1 MKMLIKKVLNIF
13 IPFAEIL
20 YLPLLVISGLVM
32 WLYRRTGSNR
42 LRLSTKILRRIGIFP
57 IRDHYYEPLFNDVH
71 LLRELKSSRELPG
84 IDFNEEGQLKFL
96 QNLIYQTEF
105 FQYVET
111 EKCKSEVNAFK
122 FENGSFESGD
132 AEFLYN
138 ILRHIKP
145 KRIIE
150 VGCGTS
156 TKIIQHALK
165 NNEAENG
172 FSATHVCVEP
182 YEQPWLASYPN
193 IKLVREKIE
202 LLDLKLFEELEA
214 GDLLFIDS
222 SHMIRPQGD
231 VLHEYLTI
239 IPSLN
244 NGVYVHVHDIF
255 TPHDYLEHFVKDKVL
270 FWNEQYLLEALLTDN
285 KSLEIVA
292 ALNFLKH
299 RHYSELQKI
308 CPYLSPDRE
317 PGSFYFRTKLF

>member
-1 MKMLIKKVLNIF
+1 MKRIIKNMLNVL
-13 IPFAEIL
+13 IPFAEIF

-32 WLYRRTGSNR
+32 WLYRRTGSKR
-42 LRLSTKILRRIGIFP
+42 LRLSTKTLRKIGIFP
-57 IRDHYYEPLFNDVH
+57 IRDHYYEPLFNDAH
-71 LLRELKSSRELPG
+71 LSRDLKNPRELPG
-84 IDFNEEGQLKFL
+84 IDFNEEGQLEFL

-105 FQYVET
+105 SKYVEI
-111 EKCKSEVNAFK
+111 EKCKSDVDAFK
-122 FENGSFESGD
+122 FGNGSFESGD

-138 ILRHIKP
+138 IVRHIKP

-165 NNEAENG
+165 NNEAENS
-172 FSATHVCVEP
+172 FRATHVCVEP

-222 SHMIRPQGD
+222 SHMVRPQGD

-255 TPHDYLEHFVKDKVL
+255 TPRDYLENWIKENVL
-270 FWNEQYLLEALLTDN
+270 FWNEQYVLEALLTGN

-292 ALNFLKH
+292 ALNLLKH
-299 RHYSELQKI
+299 KHYNELHKV
-308 CPYLSPDRE
+308 CPYLTPDRE
-317 PGSFYFRTKLF
+317 PGSFYFRTK

>member
-1 MKMLIKKVLNIF
+1 MKNIF
-13 IPFAEIL
+13 KNWKNVVISFAEIL

-42 LRLSTKILRRIGIFP
+42 LKLSTKILKKIGIFP
-57 IRDHYYEPLFNDVH
+57 IRDHYYEPLFNDAH
-71 LLRELKSSRELPG
+71 LLKDLKNTRELPG
-84 IDFNEEGQLKFL
+84 IDLNEEGQLKFI
-96 QNLIYQTEF
+96 QKLIYQTEF
-105 FQYVET
+105 SNFVET
-111 EKCKSEVNAFK
+111 EESKPNLDSFK
-122 FENGSFESGD
+122 LANDSFESGD

-138 ILRHIKP
+138 IVRHIKP

-165 NNEAENG
+165 NNEAER
-172 FSATHVCVEP
+172 SYRAEHICVEP
-182 YEQPWLASYPN
+182 YEQPWLASFPN

-202 LLDLKLFEELEA
+202 LLDLKLFEELVS

-222 SHMIRPQGD
+222 SHMVRPQGD

-244 NGVYVHVHDIF
+244 KGVYVHVHDIF
-255 TPHDYLEHFVKDKVL
+255 TPHDYLEHWIKENVW
-270 FWNEQYLLEALLTDN
+270 FWNEQYVLEALLTGN
-285 KSLEIVA
+285 ESLEVVA

-299 RHYSELQKI
+299 KHYSDLHRVY
-308 CPYLSPDRE
+308 PYLTPETE
-317 PGSFYFRTKLF
+317 PGSFYFRTK